1 MAVNLDLA
9 LINLIITIIVNIIF
23 ISPSLWISGRLLVG
37 AQKAKFI
44 DALWIVILGTI
55 ISSIFGYFFQGIIA
69 SLILFVILLGL
80 VKHFFDCG
88 WLKALVICIIAVII
102 YIVITMILLLIGIG
116 IGLLPIGNGL
126 MKF

>member
-1 MAVNLDLA
+1 MAINLDLA
-9 LINLIITIIVNIIF
+9 LISLIINIIVNIIF
-23 ISPSLWISGRLLVG
+23 ISPILWLSGRLLVG
-37 AQKAKFI
+37 AQKAKFT
-44 DALWIVILGTI
+44 DALWIVVLGTI

-69 SLILFVILLGL
+69 SFILLVILLGL

-88 WLKALVICIIAVII
+88 WLKALVISVIAVII
-102 YIVITMILLLIGIG
+102 YIAITIILVLIGIG